1 MIQNLEKI
9 KVENTSVWGFEH
21 AMRGMRNPM
30 NSWERTDTVE
40 DGDTFAFVGDN
51 DMKLAQNLIKAG
63 PEHRKYLRMIHVA
76 ADFTLPRYI
85 WSEFDTYHF
94 NTQNSCSTMHKLLNN
109 KEPISLEQFVY
120 SDTIDILMGDIVD
133 RLNDMR
139 NKYFIEKAAGNS
151 EAMNDLIEMA
161 KQLLP
166 EGFLQLRTRDTNYEE
181 LRNVY
186 RQRKNHRL
194 HREWGVICRWIE
206 SLPYAK
212 ELLIS

>member
-1 MIQNLEKI
+1 MIKNLEKI

-30 NSWERTDTVE
+30 NSWDKSDTVE
-40 DGDTFAFVGDN
+40 DGDKFAFVGDN
-51 DMKLAQNLIKAG
+51 DIKLAQSLVKGG

-120 SDTIDILMGDIVD
+120 DDFLDTLMSYIVD
-133 RLNDMR
+133 TLNDLR
-139 NKYFIEKAAGNS
+139 EEYLLAKDERDTTK
-151 EAMNDLIEMA
+151 MNDLIATA
-161 KQLLP
+161 KQILP
-166 EGFLQLRTRDTNYEE
+166 EGYLQLRTRDTNYEE

-194 HREWGVICRWIE
+194 YREWGVICRWIE

-212 ELLIS
+212 ELLLS

>member
-1 MIQNLEKI
+1 MINNIDKI
-9 KVENTSVWGFEH
+9 TVKNTSVWGFEH

-30 NSWERTDTVE
+30 NSWDKSDTAE
-40 DGDTFAFVGDN
+40 DGDKFAFVGDN
-51 DMKLAQNLIKAG
+51 DIKLAQSLVKGG

-120 SDTIDILMGDIVD
+120 DDFLDTLMSYIVD
-133 RLNDMR
+133 TLNDLR
-139 NKYFIEKAAGNS
+139 EEYLLAKDEQDTTK
-151 EAMNDLIEMA
+151 MNDLIATA
-161 KQLLP
+161 KQILP
-166 EGFLQLRTRDTNYEE
+166 EGYLQLRTRDTNYEE

-186 RQRKNHRL
+186 RQRKSHRL
-194 HREWGVICRWIE
+194 HREWGVICKWIE

-212 ELLIS
+212 ELLLS

>member
-1 MIQNLEKI
+1 MIKNIDKI

-40 DGDTFAFVGDN
+40 DGDAFAFVGDN

-85 WSEFDTYHF
+85 WSEFDTYRF

-109 KEPISLEQFVY
+109 KEPVSLEQFVY

-139 NKYFIEKAAGNS
+139 NKYLIEKEAGNA

-186 RQRKNHRL
+186 LQRKNHRL
-194 HREWGVICRWIE
+194 HREWGVICKWIE

>member
-1 MIQNLEKI
+1 MINNIDKI
-9 KVENTSVWGFEH
+9 TVKNTSVWGFEH

-30 NSWERTDTVE
+30 NSWDKSDTAE
-40 DGDTFAFVGDN
+40 DGDKFAFVGDN
-51 DMKLAQNLIKAG
+51 DIKLAQSLVKGG

-120 SDTIDILMGDIVD
+120 DDFLDTLMSYIVD
-133 RLNDMR
+133 TLNDLR
-139 NKYFIEKAAGNS
+139 EEYLLAKDEQDTTK
-151 EAMNDLIEMA
+151 MNDLIATA
-161 KQLLP
+161 KQILP
-166 EGFLQLRTRDTNYEE
+166 EGYLQLRTRDTNYEE

-194 HREWGVICRWIE
+194 HREWGVICKWIE

-212 ELLIS
+212 ELLLS